1 MKMSPNR
8 VHPRSSTLFC
18 VFALVFFTSITTF
31 AQNFTTTQIGR
42 GTLGSIKPL
51 ADPPASFFVVG
62 GGQDIG
68 GTIDQFTFHHL
79 AARLDFDW
87 RVQVAFLGPND
98 NDTKAGLMVRED
110 TSSVG
115 RMAYVRV
122 TPFGV
127 TANRLTGDG
136 DVAFQFRSLAQSPAS
151 SCGQFVFLK
160 DPFANQFIRL
170 VKSGTVLGA
179 YRSTDGIDWT
189 LLCSEDSAKW
199 AGGKFADTFL
209 VGLAVSRGP
218 EGTKETV
225 DSQFQ
230 GLNSRGPFP
239 PTISAIPDQELNQ
252 GSSSQPLPFTIGDAD
267 SGVSALKITTRSSN
281 PSLIP
286 DNAIA
291 VTPAVVGAPPSAW
304 TIAVSPLRDQL
315 GESEIMVSVSDGT
328 FTASTRFRIKV
339 NPLESPID
347 YGDAPD
353 PLYRTLIS
361 SKGASHRVLQG
372 YSLGNSI
379 DGEKDGQP
387 NASATGDGSDED
399 GVVFNTAIVPGKAL
413 DLTVTLKLPA
423 TLKTGQIDGWMDWNG
438 DGDWLD
444 EGEHILHTAQATGP
458 KLYTISVPVVARPGS
473 TFARFRLS
481 QDGFVESFGPSNEA
495 GEVEDYLV
503 SVQSP
508 EQNLDF
514 GDAPDPKYPTLLAN
528 NGARHVV
535 NHDVFL
541 GKLIDAEKDGQPD
554 ASAKG
559 DDTTPAPD
567 GDEDGVKFSGNFV
580 VGQPV
585 TVIVTASVSG
595 RLSAWFDW
603 GVDSSWAE
611 PGDAVLANVAVAS
624 GPNSFVITVPA
635 NAKAGSTFARF
646 RYSRQDVKEFVG
658 LLPDGEVEDYLIR
671 IGAQTNLDFGD
682 APDPKYPT
690 LLANDGARHVVNQ
703 DVFLGKLIDA
713 EKDGQPDASAK
724 GDDTTPAPD
733 GDEDGVK
740 FSGNFVVGQPVTVI
754 VTASVSGRLSAWFD
768 WGVDSSWAEPGDAVL
783 GNVAVATG
791 ANSFV
796 ITVPANAN
804 PGSTFARFRYSR
816 QDVKEFV
823 GLLPDGEV
831 EDYLIR
837 IGAQTN
843 LDFGDAPDPKYP
855 TLIAN
860 NGARHVVN
868 QDVFL
873 GKLIDGEVD
882 GQPQAS
888 AKGDDATPPNGGDED
903 GVKFGGNLVA
913 GQPVTVIVTAS
924 VSGRLSVWFDWNAD
938 SSWGDLGDL
947 VLSNV
952 PVSGGAN
959 SLVVNVPS
967 TAKPGITFA
976 RFRFSRQDVKEFVGL
991 LPDGEVE
998 DYEIR
1003 IGAVS
1008 GLDFGDAPDSYRTKL
1023 AVDGPRHIANSG
1035 FTLGK
1040 SIDSEPDGQ
1049 PSAGANL
1056 DGPDEDGVIMGGAL
1070 NAGFNTP
1077 ISVTVSSAGL
1087 LSAWFDFN
1095 SDGDFADAGER
1106 VFNNLASPGG
1116 ASQLQVPVP
1125 ATVQAGPSFAR
1136 FRFSKAAVKDFFGAG
1151 EEGEVEDY
1159 PIRFAAARLDFGDAP
1174 EQLGSVALFL
1184 TKFPTTLAR
1193 DGARHAAVEGFTLGR
1208 LIDVENNGQ
1217 RSMASNGDDLNPSQL
1232 DDEDGIVFPDPLVP
1246 GEIAVVRVHAP
1257 KGGFLDAWIDFDGNT
1272 DWSEANN
1279 RIFNAVQLVTPVTIL
1294 SFPVP
1299 VGAKLGNTYSRFR
1312 LSEKGGLDF
1321 KGFGGPGEVEDHL
1334 VEVRPDRGRCDLACT
1349 GKDFWLAFPG
1359 NYYPDPTNQVR
1370 PQLCLVGQKGTIVT
1384 ITIDGIGYTKTVAL
1398 VGNSLNV
1405 ELPKAADLG
1414 DLSDAIVNKGIH
1426 VVSTEPIGVYGLSQ
1440 VKYTSD
1446 GFLGLPTESLAREY
1460 IVASY
1465 PNVHT
1470 GVPELNGT
1478 QFAVV
1483 ATEPLTTLSITPSF
1497 VTPPHDNG
1505 FAFTLVLTNVGDVYQ
1520 LRNTNDAPADLT
1532 GTIIESDKPVAV
1544 FSGHQVANVNSSE
1557 VFFADYIVEQ
1567 LPPVRRWGREFFPVY
1582 SEGRLKGDTFRVIAS
1597 ADNTEVE
1604 IDGTTVA
1611 NLDRGEFYETVITTV
1626 SAHVKT
1632 SRRSLL
1638 MQYANSSDFDGVVKS
1653 DPFMTLVPA
1662 RPHFSTQHVF
1672 CTAPAGFEKHYINV
1686 VVPVA
1691 AKNTVNLDGAA
1702 IGVPFFDIG
1711 TSGYAYGQKEVTA
1724 GVHTVTTGLASGV
1737 TVYGWS
1743 EYESYAWPACLFF
1756 GDTTPPKLIN
1766 CPTHDIVV
1774 PASSQAGT
1782 VGGISGCTASVP
1794 NLLDGVSFKDN
1805 CNVWSNARVIQDPPP
1820 GTLVGVGTNCIFLRV
1835 TDAAG
1840 NVGECKVNFIVKD
1853 PNPDGELTLLCPQ
1866 DFTAKCTSTN
1876 GAIVRYTVRALRGCT
1891 PINVECNPPS
1901 GSLFQPGITTVVC
1914 KINDPELPSLEC
1926 TFKVTVDC
1934 KKPAPSININLAT
1947 AQLNQRLIKL
1957 EWGDDNADAIIL
1969 ESAESPAGP
1978 WTAVPNARSGFTV
1991 DANQQ
1996 VSPSKYFRLRER

>member
-68 GTIDQFTFHHL
+68 GTIDQFTFHHI

-611 PGDAVLANVAVAS
+611 PGDAVL
-624 GPNSFVITVPA
+624 
-635 NAKAGSTFARF
+635 
-646 RYSRQDVKEFVG
+646 
-658 LLPDGEVEDYLIR
+658 
-671 IGAQTNLDFGD
+671 
-682 APDPKYPT
+682 
-690 LLANDGARHVVNQ
+690 
-703 DVFLGKLIDA
+703 
-713 EKDGQPDASAK
+713 
-724 GDDTTPAPD
+724 
-733 GDEDGVK
+733 
-740 FSGNFVVGQPVTVI
+740 
-754 VTASVSGRLSAWFD
+754 
-768 WGVDSSWAEPGDAVL
+768 

-1106 VFNNLASPGG
+1106 VFNNLAIPGG